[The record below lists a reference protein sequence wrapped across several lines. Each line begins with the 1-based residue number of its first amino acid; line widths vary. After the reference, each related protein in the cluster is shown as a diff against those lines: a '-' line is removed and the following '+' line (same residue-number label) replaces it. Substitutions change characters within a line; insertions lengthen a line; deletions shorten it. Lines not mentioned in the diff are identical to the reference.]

1 MTAIRTM
8 VGRTESRAL
17 RLHPFPWIFLPCAMV
32 ATISCGGDS
41 LLLPKDGEPAQ
52 ISIMDG
58 DNQNGTVGQP
68 LGDSLVVQVSD
79 PSGRPVEGV
88 EVVFVPP
95 AGGAVAP
102 SNTVHTDAA
111 GIAQVAYTLST
122 TAGDQ
127 KVEAR
132 ATPIAS
138 PSASSITFHT
148 IATPENAQA
157 LVQGGGDGQ
166 AAQVSTVL
174 PESLAVQA
182 VDRFGNGVAGVEVV
196 WQTSSGLAV
205 SPESSVTDAGG
216 RAATAATLGE
226 RTGSYGLAA
235 KAEGLEG
242 SPVSFT
248 ATAVAPPSPE
258 LVMVTQP
265 SPAAAAGVPLEQ
277 QPKLQLQ
284 DPFGAPLAREGV
296 SVTVQVAAGGGS
308 VGGKTTAKSDANG
321 VVSFQDLEVRGE
333 TGSRTLIFAAQGFTP
348 VTSASIDV
356 GPGPP
361 AASHTSASIPDGTAG
376 ARTTLRLHLADEF
389 DNPITGAANR
399 LSVSIVGANPGTGL
413 PVTELGDGDYSA
425 EYVPVHTGT
434 DEVRFELAGAPLP
447 GGPFRTNVVPGA
459 PDAAHT
465 TADVSRT
472 NNVFT
477 RLTVLVTVRDGQG
490 NLVGRG
496 GDRVEVSVNGNDITP
511 ALRDN
516 GDGTYGLSIFA
527 FGTQFSVGITLNGQP
542 IQGSP
547 FDPVI
552 R

>member
-1 MTAIRTM
+1 
-8 VGRTESRAL
+8 VGRTESRAPRL
-17 RLHPFPWIFLPCAMV
+17 RPLPWIFLCALA
-32 ATISCGGDS
+32 ATVSCGGDN

-52 ISIMDG
+52 ISIMGG

-68 LGDSLVVQVSD
+68 LGDSLVVKVSD

-102 SNTVHTDAA
+102 SDTVHTDAA

-122 TAGDQ
+122 TSGDQ
-127 KVEAR
+127 MVEAR
-132 ATPIAS
+132 ATPIVS
-138 PSASSITFHT
+138 PSASSVTFHT
-148 IATPENAQA
+148 IAAPEGPQT
-157 LVQGGGDGQ
+157 LVQASGDSQ
-166 AAQVSTVL
+166 AAQASTVL
-174 PESLAVQA
+174 PESLVVQA
-182 VDRFGNGVAGVEVV
+182 VDRFGNGVPGVEVI
-196 WQTSSGLAV
+196 WQTSGGLAV

-216 RAATAATLGE
+216 RAATLCTLGD
-226 RTGSYGLAA
+226 RPGSYGLSA

-258 LVMVTQP
+258 LIIVTEP
-265 SPAAAAGVPLEQ
+265 SPTASAGVPLDQ

-296 SVTVQVAAGGGS
+296 NVTVQVATGGGS
-308 VGGKTTAKSDANG
+308 VGGKTTAKSDASG

-333 TGSRTLIFAAQGFTP
+333 TGSHTLIFAAQGFTP
-348 VTSASIDV
+348 VTSAAISV

-376 ARTTLRLHLADEF
+376 AKTTLRLHLRDEF
-389 DNPITGAANR
+389 DNPITGAADR
-399 LSVSIVGANPGTGL
+399 LSVSIVGANPATGL
-413 PVTELGDGDYSA
+413 PVTDQGDGDYSS
-425 EYVPVHTGT
+425 EYVPVHSGS
-434 DEVRFELAGAPLP
+434 DEVRVELAGNPLP
-447 GGPFRTNVVPGA
+447 GAPYRTNVVPGA

-472 NNVFT
+472 DGLFT

-490 NLVGRG
+490 NPVGRG
-496 GDRVEVSVNGNDITP
+496 GDRVEVTVNGQDVTS

-516 GDGTYGLSIFA
+516 GDGTYGFTIFA
-527 FGTQFSVGITLNGQP
+527 FANQFSVVITLNGQP

-547 FDPVI
+547 FTPVVQ
-552 R
+552 

>member
-1 MTAIRTM
+1 M

-17 RLHPFPWIFLPCAMV
+17 RLGRFPWLFLCALA
-32 ATISCGGDS
+32 ATASCGGDN
-41 LLLPKDGEPAQ
+41 LLLPRDGEPAQ

-68 LGDSLVVQVSD
+68 LADSLVVKVSD

-95 AGGAVAP
+95 AGGALAP
-102 SNTVHTDAA
+102 SDTVHTDSA

-127 KVEAR
+127 MVEAR

-148 IATPENAQA
+148 TAAPEDAQTLIHA
-157 LVQGGGDGQ
+157 SGDGQ
-166 AAQVSTVL
+166 AAQASTAL

-196 WQTSSGLAV
+196 WQTSGGLAV

-216 RAATAATLGE
+216 RAATLCTLGD
-226 RTGSYGLAA
+226 RPGSYGLSAT
-235 KAEGLEG
+235 AEGLEG
-242 SPVSFT
+242 SPVLFT

-258 LVMVTQP
+258 LIIVTQP
-265 SPAAAAGVPLEQ
+265 SPTAAAGVPLEQ

-296 SVTVQVAAGGGS
+296 SVTVQVATGGGS

-321 VVSFQDLEVRGE
+321 VVSFEDLEVRGE

-348 VTSASIDV
+348 VSSGAINV
-356 GPGPP
+356 EPGPP

-376 ARTTLRLHLADEF
+376 ARTTVRLHVADEF
-389 DNPITGAANR
+389 DNPITGAASR
-399 LSVSIVGANPGTGL
+399 LSVSIVGANPVTGL
-413 PVTELGDGDYSA
+413 PVTDLGGGDYSA
-425 EYVPVHTGT
+425 EYVPVHTGA
-434 DEVRFELAGAPLP
+434 DEVRVELAGAQLP
-447 GGPFRTNVVPGA
+447 GSPYRTNVAPGA
-459 PDAAHT
+459 PDPAHT

-472 NNVFT
+472 NSVFT

-490 NLVGRG
+490 NLVGHG
-496 GDRVEVSVNGNDITP
+496 GDRVEVSVNGQDVTS

-516 GDGTYGLSIFA
+516 GDGTYGFSIFA
-527 FGTQFSVGITLNGQP
+527 FANQFSVTILLNGQP

-547 FDPVI
+547 FTPVI

>member
-1 MTAIRTM
+1 MAATA
-8 VGRTESRAL
+8 
-17 RLHPFPWIFLPCAMV
+17 
-32 ATISCGGDS
+32 SCGGDN

-52 ISIMDG
+52 ITIMGG

-68 LGDSLVVQVSD
+68 LGDSLVVKVSD

-88 EVVFVPP
+88 EVVFVAP
-95 AGGAVAP
+95 AGGVVAP
-102 SNTVHTDAA
+102 SDTVHTDA
-111 GIAQVAYTLST
+111 GGLAQVAYTLST

-127 KVEAR
+127 MVEAR
-132 ATPIAS
+132 ATPIVS

-148 IATPENAQA
+148 IATPEDAQT
-157 LVQGGGDGQ
+157 LVQAAGDGQ
-166 AAQVSTVL
+166 AAQTSTAL

-196 WQTSSGLAV
+196 WQTSGGLAV
-205 SPESSVTDAGG
+205 SPESVVTDAGG
-216 RAATAATLGE
+216 RAATLCTLGD
-226 RTGSYGLAA
+226 RPGSYGLSA
-235 KAEGLEG
+235 KAELEG
-242 SPVSFT
+242 SPVLFT

-258 LVMVTQP
+258 LIIVTEP
-265 SPAAAAGVPLEQ
+265 SATAAAGVPLEQ

-296 SVTVQVAAGGGS
+296 SVTVQVATGGGS

-321 VVSFQDLEVRGE
+321 VVSFEDLEVRGE
-333 TGSRTLIFAAQGFTP
+333 TGERTLIFAAQGFTP
-348 VTSASIDV
+348 VTSASINV
-356 GPGPP
+356 GAGPP

-376 ARTTLRLHLADEF
+376 ATTTLRIHLADEF

-399 LSVSIVGANPGTGL
+399 LSVSIVGANPGGGL
-413 PVTELGDGDYSA
+413 PVTDQGGGDYSA
-425 EYVPVHTGT
+425 QYVPVHTGA
-434 DEVRFELAGAPLP
+434 DEVRVELAGNPLP
-447 GGPFRTNVVPGA
+447 GAPYRTNVAPGA

-477 RLTVLVTVRDGQG
+477 ILTVLVTVRDGQG
-490 NLVGRG
+490 NPVGHG
-496 GDRVEVSVNGNDITP
+496 GDRVEVNVNGQDVTS
-511 ALRDN
+511 ALRDH
-516 GDGTYGLSIFA
+516 GDGTYGFSIFA
-527 FGTQFSVGITLNGQP
+527 FANQFSVVITLNGQP

-547 FDPVI
+547 FTPVI

>member
-1 MTAIRTM
+1 

-17 RLHPFPWIFLPCAMV
+17 RLRLFPWLLLCALT
-32 ATISCGGDS
+32 ATASCGGDN

-68 LGDSLVVQVSD
+68 LGDSLVVKVSD

-102 SNTVHTDAA
+102 SDTVHTDAA

-127 KVEAR
+127 MVEAR
-132 ATPIAS
+132 ATPIVS

-148 IATPENAQA
+148 IAAPEDAQT
-157 LVQGGGDGQ
+157 LVQAGGEGQ
-166 AAQVSTVL
+166 AAEASTAL

-196 WQTSSGLAV
+196 WQTSGGLAV
-205 SPESSVTDAGG
+205 NPESGVTDALG
-216 RAATAATLGE
+216 RAATLCTLGD
-226 RTGSYGLAA
+226 RPGSYGLSA

-242 SPVSFT
+242 SPVLFT

-258 LVMVTQP
+258 LIIVTEP
-265 SPAAAAGVPLEQ
+265 SSTAAAGVPLEQ

-296 SVTVQVAAGGGS
+296 SVTVQVATGGGS

-321 VVSFQDLEVRGE
+321 VVSFEDLEVRGE
-333 TGSRTLIFAAQGFTP
+333 TGERTLIFAAQDFTP
-348 VTSASIDV
+348 VTSGSINV
-356 GPGPP
+356 GAGPP
-361 AASHTSASIPDGTAG
+361 AANHTSASIPDGTAG
-376 ARTTLRLHLADEF
+376 ATTTLRIHLADEF

-399 LSVSIVGANPGTGL
+399 LSVSIVGANPETGL
-413 PVTELGDGDYSA
+413 PVTDQGGGDYSA
-425 EYVPVHTGT
+425 QYVPVHTGS
-434 DEVRFELAGAPLP
+434 DDVRVELAGDPLP
-447 GGPFRTNVVPGA
+447 GAPYRTNVIPGA

-496 GDRVEVSVNGNDITP
+496 GDRVEVSVNGSDISS

-527 FGTQFSVGITLNGQP
+527 FGAQFSVGITLNGQP